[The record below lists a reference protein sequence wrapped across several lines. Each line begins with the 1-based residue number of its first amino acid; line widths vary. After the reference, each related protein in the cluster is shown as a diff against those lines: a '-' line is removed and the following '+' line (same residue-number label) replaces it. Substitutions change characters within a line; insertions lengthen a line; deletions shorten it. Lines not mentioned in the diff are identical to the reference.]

1 MQTAIR
7 NAYFTE
13 KAHLIEEV
21 MRRHYRMIRAC
32 RMEEED
38 VYQSLSLRMLED
50 LDAYLVDRNPNLDA
64 YLRQRLGYE
73 MFHLAL
79 PSRRYGIPGAP
90 KMARL
95 EILSLDAPER
105 STAVTR
111 LAHQLDPAFSFWLK
125 NEIASLQDGERAAL
139 KGFLWG
145 KKFRCTN
152 KALQSARA
160 QILGSGDGFPCG
172 GAKQKKEG
180 QNAQNAVSA
189 GDPYPHFPP
198 DL

>member
-64 YLRQRLGYE
+64 YLRQRLRYE

-79 PSRRYGIPGAP
+79 PSRRYGIPCAP
-90 KMARL
+90 KVAQL

-125 NEIASLQDGERAAL
+125 NEIASLQDAERAAL

-145 KKFRCTN
+145 KRLRCTN
-152 KALQSARA
+152 KALQSARVR
-160 QILGSGDGFPCG
+160 ILGADGGRLSSGTNPRKGDY
-172 GAKQKKEG
+172 
-180 QNAQNAVSA
+180 NA
-189 GDPYPHFPP
+189 
-198 DL
+198 